1 MLKLIY
7 MLDIPGSGKSYRAKK
22 IAKQERAEIFRP
34 MKSEESFLAMIGN
47 KKVFSSLSRSI
58 FKN

>member
-22 IAKQERAEIFRP
+22 LQSKNEQ
-34 MKSEESFLAMIGN
+34 KSFD
-47 KKVFSSLSRSI
+47 R
-58 FKN
+58 